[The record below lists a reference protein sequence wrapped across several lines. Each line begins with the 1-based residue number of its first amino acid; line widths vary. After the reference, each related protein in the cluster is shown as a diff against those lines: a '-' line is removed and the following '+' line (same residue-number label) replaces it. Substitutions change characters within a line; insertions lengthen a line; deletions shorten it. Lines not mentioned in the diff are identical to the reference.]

1 MIMKKLLLIIML
13 QIKQIK
19 NMNSF
24 IVFEKNLYNVY
35 IKILL
40 IKNGIYIV
48 KKRLKKLMK
57 MIILQKIFSLC
68 KN

>member
-1 MIMKKLLLIIML
+1 ML

-35 IKILL
+35 IKNFINKKWYLYSEEK
-40 IKNGIYIV
+40 IK
-48 KKRLKKLMK
+48 
-57 MIILQKIFSLC
+57 KINENDIFT
-68 KN
+68 KNL

>member
-1 MIMKKLLLIIML
+1 ML

-57 MIILQKIFSLC
+57 MIILQKIFSL
-68 KN
+68 